1 MHFFYL
7 PEITGEEVILN
18 AEESK
23 HCIRVL
29 RLKKNHTISLVD
41 GKGNLFNAILIKP
54 DPANSKARIVEIIR
68 AYKKRN
74 FNLHIAIAPTKKAE
88 RFEWFL
94 EKVTEI
100 GIDEIT
106 PLVCSRSE
114 RISINIDRAERI
126 IITAMKQS
134 QRAYLPKLNP
144 LKDFHRF
151 IAETTCKSKII
162 THCNSQDLPIITKEL
177 VPGAP
182 VVILIGPEGDFTMD
196 EVNQAMLQGFRE
208 ASLGHFVYRT
218 ETAGIMACHLFNL
231 MNEQ

>member
-54 DPANSKARIVEIIR
+54 DPTNSKARIVEIIR
-68 AYKKRN
+68 EYKKRN
-74 FNLHIAIAPTKKAE
+74 YHLHIAIAPTKKAE

-114 RISINIDRAERI
+114 RVSINIDRAERI
-126 IITAMKQS
+126 IIAAMKQS

-151 IAETTCKSKII
+151 LAETTCKSKII
-162 THCNSQDLPIITKEL
+162 THCNSQDLPAITNEL
-177 VPGAP
+177 VPFTP

-196 EVNQAMLQGFRE
+196 EVNQAMLQGFKE

-218 ETAGIMACHLFNL
+218 ETAGMMACHLFNL